1 MGPYVDSV
9 TSDEVL
15 PAATRVVIIGGGI
28 IGASAALT
36 LASQG
41 IPVVLCEKGYVACEQ
56 SSRNWGWCRQAGRDE
71 REMPLIV
78 ESLRLWRDMNR
89 LTESETGFRVCGVMY
104 VGEDENAEG
113 QFEAWREMARP
124 YDIGTRI
131 VRGDELKSL
140 MPGAS
145 RDYQCGLHVPT
156 DGCAEPQKAAPA
168 IARAAHRKGA
178 VILAHC
184 AVRGID
190 RAAGRVNAVIT
201 ERGRIAC
208 DTVILAAGAWSGL
221 FCASLG
227 IRLPQLKVL
236 SSVMRTAP
244 VGEGPDTCTYMNDL
258 GYRKRRDGGYTI
270 ARGSGYIVP
279 LVPDSLRYLREF
291 LPMVRKEAGSLK
303 PRLNTQS
310 VRELRTPRY
319 WRLDRP
325 GPFEA
330 TRVLD
335 PAPNKTMNREALAA
349 MVRLYPQFRDVPIVQ
364 EWGGYIDVTPD
375 VVPYISRIGDLPG
388 LTVATGFLR
397 SWIRHRPRRGPARR
411 ATRDG
416 HDDVGE
422 RGAVSRL
429 AIQRRFSHRD
439 RSRTL
444 GAAQRH
450 RVRTWV
456 SETSGRSCPPRRW
469 RGIGRD
475 PCPPATAWAAASTRR
490 PPSPWCPWDWH

>member
-15 PAATRVVIIGGGI
+15 PVATSVVIIGGGI

-36 LASQG
+36 LAARG
-41 IPVVLCEKGYVACEQ
+41 IAVVLCEKGYIACEQ

-71 REMPLIV
+71 REMPLIL
-78 ESLRLWRDMNR
+78 ESLRLWRNMNR
-89 LTESETGFRVCGVMY
+89 LTDSETGFRTCGVMY
-104 VGEDENAEG
+104 VGETEDDEKR
-113 QFEAWREMARP
+113 FVAWLEMAKP

-131 VRGDELKSL
+131 VRGDELKAL

-145 RDYQCGLHVPT
+145 RTYRCGLHVPT

-168 IARAAHRKGA
+168 IARAAQARGA

-184 AVRGID
+184 AARGID
-190 RAAGRVNAVIT
+190 RAAGRVSAVIT

-208 DTVILAAGAWSGL
+208 DTVILAGGAWTSL

-244 VGEGPDTCTYMNDL
+244 VAGPDTCTYMTDL

-279 LVPDSLRYLREF
+279 IVPDSLRYFREF
-291 LPMVRKEAGSLK
+291 LPTVRKEASSLK

-310 VRELRTPRY
+310 LRELRSPRR
-319 WRLDRP
+319 WPLDQP
-325 GPFEA
+325 SPFEK

-335 PAPNKTMNREALAA
+335 PTPNKSMNREALDA
-349 MVRLYPQFRDVPIVQ
+349 MIRLYPQFREARIVQ

-388 LTVATGFLR
+388 LTVATGF
-397 SWIRHRPRRGPARR
+397 S
-411 ATRDG
+411 G
-416 HDDVGE
+416 HG
-422 RGAVSRL
+422 
-429 AIQRRFSHRD
+429 F
-439 RSRTL
+439 
-444 GAAQRH
+444 
-450 RVRTWV
+450 
-456 SETSGRSCPPRRW
+456 
-469 RGIGRD
+469 GIG
-475 PCPPATAWAAASTRR
+475 PGAGQLAAELATDQTPSVEPTPFRASRFGDG
-490 PPSPWCPWDWH
+490 SPIVIGPEI